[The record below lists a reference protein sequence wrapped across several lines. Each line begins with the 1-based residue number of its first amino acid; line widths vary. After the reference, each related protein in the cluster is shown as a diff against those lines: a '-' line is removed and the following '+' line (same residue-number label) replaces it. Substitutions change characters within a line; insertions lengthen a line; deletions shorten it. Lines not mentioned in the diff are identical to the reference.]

1 MDEEDIIEKQ
11 SEVECQNSPS
21 LNGRKL
27 PKSFR
32 RELRSAA
39 LTSFV
44 LVGGCRGRGHL
55 EAEKRIYVATIKE
68 SRTPEC
74 FQFPIHFGVHIDSYY
89 KVLLTI

>member
-55 EAEKRIYVATIKE
+55 EAEKRIYVATIKA
-68 SRTPEC
+68 SQGP
-74 FQFPIHFGVHIDSYY
+74 QNASNFPFILGYTSTAII
-89 KVLLTI
+89 KCC

>member
-55 EAEKRIYVATIKE
+55 EAEKRIYVATIKAI
-68 SRTPEC
+68 SQGP
-74 FQFPIHFGVHIDSYY
+74 QNASNFPFILGYTSTAII
-89 KVLLTI
+89 KCC